1 MYFNWYC
8 IYFIEIAVGTKEAI
22 DEMLNESGQGSS
34 LSTSVDDFGESQMD
48 EDNSCQ
54 SSGFD
59 PASPSIHFSDDD
71 GDSEVSSEDL
81 N

>member
-1 MYFNWYC
+1 MILYC
-8 IYFIEIAVGTKEAI
+8 IYPSEIAIGATEVI

-34 LSTSVDDFGESQMD
+34 LSTSVDDFGESHMD

-59 PASPSIHFSDDD
+59 PTSPSIHFSDDD